1 VTQRTGPVGSP
12 AKRREGMT
20 PYRDTPTV
28 AQRRRSREISWHR
41 GLILRL
47 RSDAAAIATG
57 EAVNVRLG
65 LRALPEPNTT

>member
-1 VTQRTGPVGSP
+1 MSDFLFSLTVTVWRRGSCGP
-12 AKRREGMT
+12 ARFR
-20 PYRDTPTV
+20 
-28 AQRRRSREISWHR
+28 
-41 GLILRL
+41 ILRL